1 MLEKIKN
8 YFKDWNRFEL
18 SFLIIGILSSILSS
32 VIFNGTIIDTLYTSS
47 YLITALLMAK
57 GKVECYFVGFV
68 SVFFYGIVSYNQGYY
83 GELLITIFLT
93 FPIMIIG
100 IISWLRHQD
109 KEDDVVIIS
118 SLSRKEITLALASQL
133 ILFWIYYFIL
143 KIFNTDLLIISSLS
157 VVTSVL
163 ASYFEARRSEWSL
176 FCYIAN
182 DIVII
187 TLWLIPIIGGQVE
200 LVSVL
205 VGPVLLLIND
215 IYGSYNWRK
224 LKNQQKE
231 KNMIVDANDTD
242 KKSED
247 RR

>member
-1 MLEKIKN
+1 MIKK
-8 YFKDWNRFEL
+8 YFSDWNKFEL
-18 SFLIIGILSSILSS
+18 SFLILGVVTSILSSI
-32 VIFNGTIIDTLYTSS
+32 IFKGTIIDTLYTSS

-68 SVFFYGIVSYNQGYY
+68 SVFFYGIVSFNQGYY

-93 FPIMIIG
+93 FPIMVIG

-109 KEDDVVIIS
+109 KEDDVVMIS
-118 SLSRKEITLALASQL
+118 SLPKKEIIIALLSQL

-143 KIFNTDLLIISSLS
+143 KIFNTDLLVISSLS

-187 TLWLIPIIGGQVE
+187 TLWLIPIISGQTE
-200 LVSVL
+200 LISVL
-205 VGPVLLLIND
+205 VGPILLLIND

-224 LKNQQKE
+224 LKQHQ
-231 KNMIVDANDTD
+231 TD
-242 KKSED
+242 KKQIISKTEITNND
-247 RR
+247 

>member
-1 MLEKIKN
+1 MLENIKN

-109 KEDDVVIIS
+109 EEDDVVIIS
-118 SLSRKEITLALASQL
+118 SLSRKEITLALAFQL

-187 TLWLIPIIGGQVE
+187 TLWLIPIIGGQIE

-215 IYGSYNWRK
+215 IYGSYNWKK
-224 LKNQQKE
+224 LKSQQKE
-231 KNMIVDANDTD
+231 KNIA
-242 KKSED
+242 
-247 RR
+247 

>member
-1 MLEKIKN
+1 MIKRIKN
-8 YFKDWNRFEL
+8 YFRDWTKFEL
-18 SFLIIGILSSILSS
+18 SFLIIGILTSILSS

-118 SLSRKEITLALASQL
+118 SLPKKEIIIALSSQL

-187 TLWLIPIIGGQVE
+187 TLWLIPIISGQIE
-200 LVSVL
+200 LISVL
-205 VGPVLLLIND
+205 VGPILLFIND
-215 IYGSYNWRK
+215 IYGCYNWKK
-224 LKNQQKE
+224 LKEQQKE
-231 KNMIVDANDTD
+231 KNLVST
-242 KKSED
+242 
-247 RR
+247 

>member
-1 MLEKIKN
+1 MLENIKN

-47 YLITALLMAK
+47 YLITVLLMAK

-109 KEDDVVIIS
+109 EEDDVVIIS

-187 TLWLIPIIGGQVE
+187 TLWLIPIIGGQIE

-215 IYGSYNWRK
+215 IYGSYNWKK
-224 LKNQQKE
+224 LKSQQKE
-231 KNMIVDANDTD
+231 KNIA
-242 KKSED
+242 
-247 RR
+247 